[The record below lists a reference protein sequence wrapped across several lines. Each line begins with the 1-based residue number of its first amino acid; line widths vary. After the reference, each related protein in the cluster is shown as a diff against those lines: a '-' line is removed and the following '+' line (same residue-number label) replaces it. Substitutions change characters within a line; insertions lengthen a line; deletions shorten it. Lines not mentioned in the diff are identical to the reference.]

1 MFSTRFAVSL
11 VGSHSSPVFGRY
23 LRLRSVVVRKN
34 SSLGENLVLAALFRE
49 DPSLVGCC
57 SRSILGRFGRSFVGK
72 NPVWDKNP
80 FLAAFLQENP
90 ILWEKPFL
98 LVVIEVGRYFS
109 LFSLYRSSGDFFV
122 GKTRSGKNLRFAGR
136 SRLLWRVLAL
146 LAICSLPVFGRL
158 PLFAVGR
165 CCEKLVLREKPLSC
179 EENPG
184 CFREK
189 PLYGGL
195 WSGWPCLCLAV
206 LGIFLFSWPIR

>member
-1 MFSTRFAVSL
+1 MTHR
-11 VGSHSSPVFGRY
+11 SSA
-23 LRLRSVVVRKN
+23 SA
-34 SSLGENLVLAALFRE
+34 LVL
-49 DPSLVGCC
+49 S
-57 SRSILGRFGRSFVGK
+57 GRSFVGK

-90 ILWEKPFL
+90 ILWEKPVF
-98 LVVIEVGRYFS
+98 LVVIEVGRHFS

-122 GKTRSGKNLRFAGR
+122 GKTRSGKNLRVAGR

-165 CCEKLVLREKPLSC
+165 CWEKLFLREKPLSC

-195 WSGWPCLCLAV
+195 WSRWPYLLLAV
-206 LGIFLFSWPIR
+206 LGTFSFSWLVYCR